1 MTDSNFPN
9 CVPQSIYAPDEL
21 SDFDVIDDLDLFE
34 IDRELAMLNKLEKE
48 INYEHC

>member
-1 MTDSNFPN
+1 VNNLPN
-9 CVPQSIYAPDEL
+9 CVPQDIYQPDEL